1 MPSSSLL
8 TPREHTST
16 PSIPSSDSIFFN
28 IYSPIGERQML
39 PWHTNII
46 LNSIFPYSKA
56 VISHVL
62 PQYANSITITNK
74 ADYSHFGKILQI
86 VASHVRQPYINRIHL
101 EEKLYEG
108 VTLKSMHPPLKW
120 VQTFQRYGAENDRET
135 PRISPGS
142 IKQL

>member
-1 MPSSSLL
+1 
-8 TPREHTST
+8 
-16 PSIPSSDSIFFN
+16 
-28 IYSPIGERQML
+28 ML

-101 EEKLYEG
+101 KEKLYEDI
-108 VTLKSMHPPLKW
+108 TLKSMHPPLK
-120 VQTFQRYGAENDRET
+120 VSANLRTIGGKIERET
-135 PRISPGS
+135 PRISLVV
-142 IKQL
+142 IKQHETCYAWLPLSSRASSSPRWV